1 MGHDVAVVSI
11 AAGGAQCAVGGNTC
25 PSRALWEGPGTA
37 SKVFNLLFQTKM
49 KSLKKMCQQVTLIV
63 KNKRKH
69 FESKVDE
76 SVFEE
81 N

>member
-49 KSLKKMCQQVTLIV
+49 KGFVFLDCLIRILEKKIRCP
-63 KNKRKH
+63 
-69 FESKVDE
+69 
-76 SVFEE
+76 
-81 N
+81 